1 MKRGIRTIA
10 ALACSGSALAWGQVP
25 PGAGSIPPIQTRP
38 DVGNVLNQALPNS
51 GTILQQTEPR
61 DTRPAP
67 LDGAPALP
75 ATPAPGAPTAQPG
88 AASFVLKGIALKG
101 NDTIPSGELL
111 APVQGKIGSEVN
123 FAGLQA
129 IAAQITQV
137 YRARGYVL
145 AQVVIPPQDVTSG
158 QVTMSVLEGRLG
170 HVRLDVAAG
179 TPVKESLLRARVEQI
194 PVGAPLQQQVLERTM
209 LLLSDL
215 PGITVTSAIESGSE
229 PGTVDLTINVAPA
242 KRWTFAA
249 DLDNYGAATSGTW
262 RLGGLARLNSPFG
275 IGDNLDLRILGA
287 ERLDTVY
294 GRVGYEAPVNAYGT
308 RVGVALAR
316 LNYTLG
322 KEYSAL
328 DATGDATVADLTVTH
343 PVLRTR
349 DQNLLARANLEF
361 RDLSDNIGVVDD
373 HNRRS
378 MVEGSVGLT
387 YESRDGLFG
396 GGFNSA
402 DVELLIGSLH
412 FKGAANYAIDQSQF
426 GRNTAGNE
434 VRATFFANRLNAVT
448 GKVSLFVGFS
458 GQWAATNLDNSSRFL
473 LGGPHAVRAYSPS
486 EGLVDEGFVAT
497 AEVRYAVTSKIT
509 AFTFFDFGTGWYN
522 ANPRPNQGPNNITR
536 SGAGLGAYLALPY
549 GFAWQGTVAWRTTS
563 PDTTGNDKLPTFY
576 MQLSKTF

>member
-1 MKRGIRTIA
+1 MA
-10 ALACSGSALAWGQVP
+10 ALACSGSALAWGQTLP
-25 PGAGSIPPIQTRP
+25 NTGTL
-38 DVGNVLNQALPNS
+38 LNQ
-51 GTILQQTEPR
+51 TQPR
-61 DTRPAP
+61 ETRPAP
-67 LDGAPALP
+67 PGGANALP
-75 ATPAPGAPTAQPG
+75 AVPQEGAAPVQPG
-88 AASFVLKGIALKG
+88 GASFVLKGITLKG
-101 NDTIPSGELL
+101 NDTIPTGELL

-129 IAAQITQV
+129 IAAQITQI

-158 QVTMSVLEGRLG
+158 YVTMSVLEGRVG
-170 HVRLDVAAG
+170 HVRLNVAAG
-179 TPVKESLLRARVEQI
+179 TPIRESLLRERVEQI

-215 PGITVTSAIESGSE
+215 PGIVVTSAIESGSE
-229 PGTVDLTINVAPA
+229 PGTVDLTISVAPA
-242 KRWTFAA
+242 KRWTFAV
-249 DLDNYGAATSGTW
+249 DLDNYGASTSGTW
-262 RLGGLARLNSPFG
+262 RLGALARLNSPFG

-287 ERLDTVY
+287 QGLDTAY

-308 RVGVALAR
+308 RVGVAVAR

-322 KEYSAL
+322 KEYSSL
-328 DATGDATVADLTVTH
+328 DATGDATVVDLTVTH
-343 PVLRTR
+343 PLLRTR
-349 DQNLLARANLEF
+349 NQNLLGRVNLEY

-373 HNRRS
+373 HDRRS

-387 YESRDGLFG
+387 YESRDAFFG

-402 DVELLIGSLH
+402 DIELLICSLH
-412 FKGAANYAIDQSQF
+412 FKDAANYAIDQSPL

-448 GKVSLFVGFS
+448 DKLSLFFGFS
-458 GQWAATNLDNSSRFL
+458 GQWAATTLDNSSRFL

-497 AEVRYAVTSKIT
+497 TEVRYAVNSKIT

-522 ANPRPNQGPNNITR
+522 ANPRPYQGPNNITR
-536 SGAGLGAYLALPY
+536 SGVGFGAYLALPY
-549 GFAWQGTVAWRTTS
+549 GFSWQGTLAWRTTS
-563 PDTTGNDKLPTFY
+563 PDTTGNDKVPTFY

>member
-10 ALACSGSALAWGQVP
+10 ALACSGSALAWGQV
-25 PGAGSIPPIQTRP
+25 
-38 DVGNVLNQALPNS
+38 LPNS
-51 GTILQQTEPR
+51 GSLLQQTEPR
-61 DTRPAP
+61 DTRPEP
-67 LDGAPALP
+67 MGGAGALP
-75 ATPAPGAPTAQPG
+75 VAPPAAAPAQPG
-88 AASFVLKGIALKG
+88 GAGGASFVLKGITLKG
-101 NDTIPSGELL
+101 NDTIPADELL
-111 APVQGKIGSEVN
+111 APVQSKIGSEVN
-123 FAGLQA
+123 FADLQA
-129 IAAQITQV
+129 IATQITQV

-158 QVTMSVLEGRLG
+158 QVTMSVLEGRVG

-179 TPVKESLLRARVEQI
+179 TPIKESLLRARVEQI
-194 PVGAPLQQQVLERTM
+194 PVGAPLQQQALERTM

-249 DLDNYGAATSGTW
+249 DLDNYGASTSGTW

-294 GRVGYEAPVNAYGT
+294 GRAGYEAPVNAWGT
-308 RVGVALAR
+308 RVGVAVAR

-322 KEYSAL
+322 KEFSAL
-328 DATGDATVADLTVTH
+328 DATGDATVVDLTVTH
-343 PVLRTR
+343 PLLRTR
-349 DQNLLARANLEF
+349 NQNLLARANLEY

-402 DVELLIGSLH
+402 DISLLIGSLH
-412 FKGAANYAIDQSQF
+412 FKDAANYAIDQSQF

-448 GKVSLFVGFS
+448 EKVSLFFGFS

-497 AEVRYAVTSKIT
+497 AEVRYAVNSKIT

-536 SGAGLGAYLALPY
+536 SGAGIGAYLALPY

>member
-1 MKRGIRTIA
+1 MKKGIRTIA
-10 ALACSGSALAWGQVP
+10 ALASASSAIAWGQ
-25 PGAGSIPPIQTRP
+25 T
-38 DVGNVLNQALPNS
+38 LPNS
-51 GTILQQTEPR
+51 GTLLNQTQPR
-61 DTRPAP
+61 ETRPAP
-67 LDGAPALP
+67 PGGAGALP
-75 ATPAPGAPTAQPG
+75 AVPQENAGPAQPG
-88 AASFVLKGIALKG
+88 GTQFVLKGITLKG
-101 NDTIPSGELL
+101 NDTIASDELL

-129 IAAQITQV
+129 IAAQITQI

-145 AQVVIPPQDVTSG
+145 AQVVIPPQDVSSG
-158 QVTMSVLEGRLG
+158 YVTMSVLEGRVG
-170 HVRLDVAAG
+170 HVRLNVAAG
-179 TPVKESLLRARVEQI
+179 TPIKESLLRARVEQI

-215 PGITVTSAIESGSE
+215 PGITVTSAIEAGSE
-229 PGTVDLTINVAPA
+229 PGTVDLTISVAPA
-242 KRWTFAA
+242 KRWTFAV
-249 DLDNYGAATSGTW
+249 DLDNYGASTSGTW
-262 RLGGLARLNSPFG
+262 RLGALARLNSPFG

-287 ERLDTVY
+287 ERLDTAY

-308 RVGVALAR
+308 RVGVAVAR

-322 KEYSAL
+322 KEYSSL
-328 DATGDATVADLTVTH
+328 DATGDATVVDFTVTH
-343 PVLRTR
+343 PLLRTR
-349 DQNLLARANLEF
+349 NQNLLARANFEY
-361 RDLSDNIGVVDD
+361 RDLSDNIGIVDD
-373 HNRRS
+373 HDRRS

-387 YESRDGLFG
+387 YESRDAFFG

-402 DVELLIGSLH
+402 DIELLIGSLH
-412 FKGAANYAIDQSQF
+412 FKDAANYAIDQSQF

-448 GKVSLFVGFS
+448 EKVSLFVGFS
-458 GQWAATNLDNSSRFL
+458 GQWAGTTLDNSSRFL

-497 AEVRYAVTSKIT
+497 AELRYAVNSKIT

-522 ANPRPNQGPNNITR
+522 ANPRPDQGPNNITR
-536 SGAGLGAYLALPY
+536 SGAGIGAYLALPY
-549 GFAWQGTVAWRTTS
+549 GFSWQGTVAWRTTS